1 MRPTLAERMRPALSR
16 LPASRLPPTWM
27 NPMTADTAASPDRHV
42 VLYHWPRSRSAGV
55 RMLLEELGADYELH
69 VLDIQAGEQQAPA
82 YLAVNPLGKV
92 PAIRHGEAIVTEQV
106 AVYLYLADLYPEAGL
121 APPVGDAL
129 RGPYLRWT
137 AFYGSTFEP
146 AITDRAMKREPPPRS
161 MSPYGDVDAVLK
173 TVYDRL
179 ERNPWIT
186 GERFTAADVLW
197 GAALGW
203 MTGFKVVEP
212 PPAVQAYVGR
222 VMARPG
228 VARAREKDQALLKE
242 REDAKKAKA

>member
-1 MRPTLAERMRPALSR
+1 MS
-16 LPASRLPPTWM
+16 AS
-27 NPMTADTAASPDRHV
+27 AAVPSERHV

-55 RMLLEELGADYELH
+55 RMLLEELDADYELH
-69 VLDIQAGEQQAPA
+69 MIDIQAGGQRAPD

-92 PAIRHGEAIVTEQV
+92 PAIRHAEAVVTEQV

-121 APPVGDAL
+121 APPIGDAL

-161 MSPYGDVDAVLK
+161 MSPYGDADDVLR
-173 TVYDRL
+173 VVFDQL
-179 ERNPWIT
+179 ERGPYIT
-186 GERFTAADVLW
+186 GQRCTAADVLW
-197 GAALGW
+197 GAALDW
-203 MTGFKVVEP
+203 MTGFKVVEAT
-212 PPAVQAYVGR
+212 PAVRAYIDR

-228 VARAREKDQALLKE
+228 VARARAKDKALME
-242 REDAKKAKA
+242 AAGG